1 MSEEQS
7 MAVVRN
13 YLEAGWKKHDLAG
26 LDRFIAADHVT
37 HGPMTDQL
45 PAGIEGDRAFIG
57 AMVTAFP
64 DVHYTID
71 KQETVGDL
79 VRTWITYHGTNTGS
93 FMGLP
98 PTGKHATVKVFT
110 SDRVVNGKIVES
122 WAEWDDKDMMRQLG
136 MG

>member
-1 MSEEQS
+1 MSDEQN

-13 YLEAGWKKHDLAG
+13 YLETGWKKRDLAG
-26 LDRFIAADHVT
+26 LDKYVVADRVT

-45 PAGIEGDRAFIG
+45 PAGIESDRAFIG
-57 AMVTAFP
+57 AMTAAFP

-79 VRTWITYHGTNTGS
+79 VRTWLTYHGTNTGS

-98 PTGKHATVKVFT
+98 PTGKRATVKVFV

-122 WAEWDDKDMMRQLG
+122 WAEWDDQDLMRQIG